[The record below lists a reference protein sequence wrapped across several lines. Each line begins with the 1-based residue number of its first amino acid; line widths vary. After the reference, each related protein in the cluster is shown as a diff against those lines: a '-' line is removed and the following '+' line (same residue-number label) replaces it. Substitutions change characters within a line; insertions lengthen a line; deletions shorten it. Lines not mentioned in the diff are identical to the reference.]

1 MFNIT
6 LFFLLNSNYWTRMIF
21 IADHVNYL
29 FIYLKLLQFIILDTF
44 FLQKG
49 ETFLNFFHSMTNT
62 VLCKLYFIHFFI
74 FLYFNF
80 IKLYIFLYF
89 SIYLIYYIRKTLI
102 SENLT
107 STQHKKT
114 NKSIS
119 TPPIRSLSQNFV
131 KFFKNFHVF
140 FFTTWQFFYIK
151 KNKKNKKFHWYFF
164 FFFSNWKL

>member
-1 MFNIT
+1 
-6 LFFLLNSNYWTRMIF
+6 MIF
-21 IADHVNYL
+21 IADHVNHL
-29 FIYLKLLQFIILDTF
+29 FIYLKLLQFIILDAF

-49 ETFLNFFHSMTNT
+49 ETFLNFFYSMTNT

-74 FLYFNF
+74 FLYFYF

-89 SIYLIYYIRKTLI
+89 SIYLIYYIWKTLI

-107 STQHKKT
+107 STRQKT

-131 KFFKNFHVF
+131 KFFKNSHV
-140 FFTTWQFFYIK
+140 K
-151 KNKKNKKFHWYFF
+151 K
-164 FFFSNWKL
+164 